1 MKHSQSTMKI
11 KRTMKSIKKEN
22 IKKIKIFL
30 GKKVLFYESLNI
42 FLGIVVSVL
51 SPFISVCYKKIIDYI
66 TVSSET
72 GIVYKV
78 ILNYVIIQALLEIIE
93 NISLHIDA
101 KKDLE
106 LNQFFAHQ
114 INKKISRIR
123 LEYFENTKV
132 FDLINR
138 ISQYG
143 TNNIF
148 DFFEYLS
155 AFISPVVSIVT
166 YSFIVS
172 DINAFLPLLLIG
184 SSLPNLYYQIKL
196 NRNIYKIAKEDTK
209 KKRLIE
215 HFVDVLSNREYA
227 KEVRLFHLVDFI
239 SNKIRL
245 LRIEVYQN
253 NKNHEIERIKKSCI
267 VQIMQNISMIVCLIY
282 TTTLIF
288 QGKTNIGSFVL
299 VYNGLK
305 SVTQNIDIF
314 VNTLKN
320 IDGFCLYIKDLFE
333 LLSIEENPCNDTTKL
348 EKIKDIELRNVSFK
362 YPNSEEK
369 AIKEISE
376 HFYSGEKIAI
386 VGDNG
391 SGKSTLINLL
401 LGVFRPNNGDILI
414 NGHKLQDV
422 LQQYLNLT
430 VCLLQ
435 NYVKYQFSAED
446 NIIIG
451 NGGMQDKTIKNN
463 EALYEIVKR
472 LPRGKMTILGQLDEN
487 GIDLSGGEWQQ
498 IALLRTFYKKIF
510 DLVILDEP
518 FSNVDPIKSEEILNK
533 IFNDVAD
540 KLFIIITH
548 NMGHAKKCDRI
559 IVLKEGKI
567 IEEGTHKILMEKK
580 GHYYELYQSQEERY
594 SESV

>member
-1 MKHSQSTMKI
+1 M
-11 KRTMKSIKKEN
+11 
-22 IKKIKIFL
+22 
-30 GKKVLFYESLNI
+30 
-42 FLGIVVSVL
+42 
-51 SPFISVCYKKIIDYI
+51 
-66 TVSSET
+66 
-72 GIVYKV
+72 
-78 ILNYVIIQALLEIIE
+78 
-93 NISLHIDA
+93 
-101 KKDLE
+101 
-106 LNQFFAHQ
+106 
-114 INKKISRIR
+114 
-123 LEYFENTKV
+123 
-132 FDLINR
+132 
-138 ISQYG
+138 
-143 TNNIF
+143 
-148 DFFEYLS
+148 
-155 AFISPVVSIVT
+155 
-166 YSFIVS
+166 
-172 DINAFLPLLLIG
+172 
-184 SSLPNLYYQIKL
+184 
-196 NRNIYKIAKEDTK
+196 
-209 KKRLIE
+209 
-215 HFVDVLSNREYA
+215 
-227 KEVRLFHLVDFI
+227 
-239 SNKIRL
+239 
-245 LRIEVYQN
+245 
-253 NKNHEIERIKKSCI
+253 
-267 VQIMQNISMIVCLIY
+267 
-282 TTTLIF
+282 
-288 QGKTNIGSFVL
+288 
-299 VYNGLK
+299 
-305 SVTQNIDIF
+305 
-314 VNTLKN
+314 
-320 IDGFCLYIKDLFE
+320 
-333 LLSIEENPCNDTTKL
+333 SIEENPCNDTTKL

-548 NMGHAKKCDRI
+548 NMLKQCHKELDGSKAVGIDKVTKEEYGKNLDRYIKDLVQRLKNKSFKPLPSLRVYIPKANGKKRPLGIASYEDKIVQMAVKKILGAIYEPRFLNCMYGFRLNRGCHEAIKEVYQRISYGKISYIVDADIKGFFDHIDHGWMMKFLEWNIQDKNLLWLIRKYLKAGIMEQGKFEPTEEGSAQGSVMSPMLANIYMHHVLTLWFKLVVNIQCKSGSKESVNQQVPFQKKMPCLNCIFVYNI
-559 IVLKEGKI
+559 IV
-567 IEEGTHKILMEKK
+567 
-580 GHYYELYQSQEERY
+580 
-594 SESV
+594 